1 MSAIKINTLKML
13 FSTFLLLIFFSCQK
27 ETQPKT
33 DNNRNEITFI
43 GFSNVGG
50 KLGHYKIIKVSK
62 DSIKITQGIS
72 TKNIHKQWNSAI
84 SPDTWKKLTS
94 TIDSKTLGKIKSSES
109 IQPIDRVDESFQIKT
124 SQKSY
129 FYLNSYNDTL
139 YYKQLQTF
147 KDQLE
152 KILPKEYK

>member
-1 MSAIKINTLKML
+1 ML
-13 FSTFLLLIFFSCQK
+13 FSTFLLLIFFSCKK
-27 ETQPKT
+27 ETEKASEKS
-33 DNNRNEITFI
+33 NEITFI
-43 GFSNVGG
+43 SISKVGG

-62 DSIKITQGIS
+62 DSIKLTQGIS
-72 TKNIHKQWNSAI
+72 TKNLHKQWNSAI
-84 SPDTWKKLTS
+84 NPETWKKLTS

-109 IQPIDRVDESFQIKT
+109 VQPIDGADESFQIKT

-139 YYKQLQTF
+139 YYKQLQAF